1 MKAWLRLTLITMT
14 VGGGLSGFTATL
26 QQLSSFQSQPPA
38 SSVLMVGF
46 LGLYAMVTI
55 SGLLFVQDQ
64 RRIVP
69 LIIALAIQIPWV
81 SSPIFAYRFTAAF
94 HLTIGLIGGK
104 LNGGFRL
111 GSDWQCSLF
120 QKLPWGVGVNLF
132 TLLIVI
138 LLARSIRTPCYE
150 PDAAHGKPSES

>member
-1 MKAWLRLTLITMT
+1 MNAWLRLTLITVT
-14 VGGGLSGFTATL
+14 VGGGFSGFTATL
-26 QQLSSFQSQPPA
+26 QQLSSLQSQPPA
-38 SSVLMVGF
+38 SSILMVGF
-46 LGLYAMVTI
+46 LGLYALVTI

-64 RRIVP
+64 RRTVP

-81 SSPIFAYRFTAAF
+81 SSPLFAYRFSAAF

-132 TLLIVI
+132 ALLVVL
-138 LLARSIRTPCYE
+138 LLARTLQTPCYG
-150 PDAAHGKPSES
+150 PQAAH